1 VPYYLVEPMTLA
13 DIDSILVIEAQSFAS
28 PWSRQSYERD
38 LKENDLSY
46 YLVARQVARPASRPD
61 RLPIELPA
69 AWLASRRAQPPVAWY
84 QRLGQAIFGP
94 RQPLT
99 PPARHSNDPIVGY
112 AGVWMMVS
120 DAHLVT
126 IAVAP
131 AHRRRGLGE
140 LLLIATLDL
149 SQQLAAETMTLEVRV
164 SNKPAQA
171 LYTKYGFETQGRRR
185 HYYSDNGED
194 ALIMTT
200 PLLGSAE
207 FQSRLQTLKANLL
220 ARLNRDW
227 SSAIPD
233 HP

>member
-1 VPYYLVEPMTLA
+1 MSYYLVEPMTLN
-13 DIDSILVIEAQSFAS
+13 DIDPILVIEAQSFAS
-28 PWSRQSYERD
+28 PWSRQAYERD
-38 LKENDLSY
+38 LKENDLAY
-46 YLVARQVARPASRPD
+46 YLVVRQVTQPTGRPD
-61 RLPIELPA
+61 RLPIDLPA
-69 AWLASRRAQPPVAWY
+69 AWLARRRAQQPTTWY

-94 RQPLT
+94 GYPLT
-99 PPARHSNDPIVGY
+99 PPARHKNDPIVGY

-120 DAHLVT
+120 DSHLVT

-131 AHRRRGLGE
+131 QQRRRGLGE

-171 LYTKYGFETQGRRR
+171 LYSKYGFEVQGRRR

-200 PLLGSAE
+200 PPLTSAG
-207 FQSRLQTLKANLL
+207 FQSRLQEHKAALL
-220 ARLNRDW
+220 ARLQLEK
-227 SSAIPD
+227 
-233 HP
+233 